1 MRRNFSG
8 WRIALVVGLSISC
21 SDTQQERARQQA
33 DQARQEARK
42 LGNEAKQEAHQLN
55 RQINQ
60 ALDSKESRQA
70 AQKLDRA
77 ALVAKVKAKLATD
90 VGLSTVTSVN
100 VDATGHV
107 VTLRGTVSSP
117 EQKRQ
122 AERAVAQLD
131 GVTRVVNELQVGP

>member
-1 MRRNFSG
+1 M
-8 WRIALVVGLSISC
+8 SC
-21 SDTQQERARQQA
+21 SNTQQERARERA

-42 LGNEAKQEAHQLN
+42 LGNEAKHEAHQLN
-55 RQINQ
+55 RQVDS
-60 ALDSKESRQA
+60 ALKSPESRQA

-90 VGLSTVTSVN
+90 VGLSTVTSVD

-122 AERAVAQLD
+122 AERAVAQLN
-131 GVTRVVNELQVGP
+131 GVTRVVNELQVRP

>member
-1 MRRNFSG
+1 MRRKFAG
-8 WRIALVVGLSISC
+8 LGIALVIGLSISC
-21 SDTQQERARQQA
+21 SDTQQERAQRRA
-33 DQARQEARK
+33 DQAKHEARK

-60 ALDSKESRQA
+60 ALNSNESRQA
-70 AQKLDRA
+70 AQKLNRA

-90 VGLSTVTSVN
+90 VGLSTVTSVD

-122 AERAVAQLD
+122 AERVVAQLD
-131 GVTRVVNELQVGP
+131 GVTRVVNELQVSP